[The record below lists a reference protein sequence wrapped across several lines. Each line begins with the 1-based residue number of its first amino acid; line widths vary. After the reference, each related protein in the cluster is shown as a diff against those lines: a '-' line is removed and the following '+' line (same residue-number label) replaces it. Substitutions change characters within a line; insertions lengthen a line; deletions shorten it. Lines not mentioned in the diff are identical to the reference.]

1 MRNHKKLQNS
11 PRACIWED
19 DMRTLKLLL
28 AACAGMAIALPV
40 PSASA
45 VDFGKPG
52 EPVKLVIGYQPYYTE
67 SWSGVVVNGK
77 ELWKKYLPAGSTA
90 EFQIGLQGAIIVN
103 AMTGEKQH
111 IGYVGDMPGIVSTF
125 RNLPDRGGT
134 DIRIVAVLGTS
145 KQQCNIFLVRNDA
158 PQFKDGKEAVK
169 WMDGKE
175 TSSPH
180 GSCTDRFARLAF
192 KQSGITPKSYLN
204 QNIEVITTNFRAGKL
219 DAAVIWEPTATKIVQ
234 AGLARRAAS
243 GEDFDALDGGF
254 MIMLNDLIKQRPD
267 VQRGW
272 LEAELDAQLFLAD
285 LKNATEVSQM
295 AEKQT
300 EQIDRKVLW
309 ASLYGDNPKA
319 QGGGEVKIQLDYIV
333 SDRVKKLI
341 DEATEFLFGLPNKPA
356 AAPKVRD
363 GGVDDAVARDVLAK
377 RNLKSPVGLVKAQ
390 PLTEYK

>member
-1 MRNHKKLQNS
+1 MSKLSKQMALW
-11 PRACIWED
+11 PALIGAG
-19 DMRTLKLLL
+19 LLF
-28 AACAGMAIALPV
+28 
-40 PSASA
+40 SASA
-45 VDFGKPG
+45 QARVEFGKQG

-77 ELWKKYLPAGSTA
+77 QLWKKYLPAGSTA

-111 IGYVGDMPGIVSTF
+111 IGYVGDMPAIVATF

-134 DIRIVAVLGTS
+134 DIRIVGTLGTS

-158 PQFKDGKEAVK
+158 PQFSNGKDAVK
-169 WMDGKE
+169 WMDGKD

-192 KQSGITPKSYLN
+192 KQAGIQPKTYLN

-254 MIMLNDLIKQRPD
+254 LIMLNDLITQRPD

-285 LKNATEVSQM
+285 LNNAAEVSKM
-295 AEKQT
+295 AEQQT

-309 ASLYGDNPKA
+309 AALYGENPKNA
-319 QGGGEVKIQLDYIV
+319 GGGEVKVQLDYVV
-333 SDRVKKLI
+333 SDRVRKLL
-341 DEATEFLFGLPNKPA
+341 DDATEFLYGLANKPA
-356 AAPKVRD
+356 ASPKVRD
-363 GGVDDAVARDVLAK
+363 EAIDDKIAREVLAK
-377 RNLKSPVGLVKAQ
+377 RGLNSPVSVIKAQ
-390 PLTEYK
+390 PIANFK

>member
-1 MRNHKKLQNS
+1 MTRLT
-11 PRACIWED
+11 
-19 DMRTLKLLL
+19 RTLALCPILAVGAL
-28 AACAGMAIALPV
+28 AAG
-40 PSASA
+40 SAAHAAS
-45 VDFGKPG
+45 DFGKKG

-77 ELWKKYLPAGSTA
+77 ELWKKHLPAGSTA

-111 IGYVGDMPGIVSTF
+111 IGYVGDMPGIVATF

-134 DIRIVAVLGTS
+134 DIRIVAALGTS

-158 PQFKDGKEAVK
+158 PQFKDGQEAVK
-169 WMDGKE
+169 WMAGKD

-192 KQSGITPKSYLN
+192 KKAGIEPKSYLN

-243 GEDFDALDGGF
+243 GEDFDALDGGL

-267 VQRGW
+267 VHRGW
-272 LEAELDAQLFLAD
+272 LEAELDAQLFLGD
-285 LKNATEVSQM
+285 LKNATEVSM
-295 AEKQT
+295 LAEKQT

-309 ASLYGDNPKA
+309 ASLYGENPKSA
-319 QGGGEVKIQLDYIV
+319 GGGDVRVQLDFV
-333 SDRVKKLI
+333 VNDRVQSLLK
-341 DEATEFLFGLPNKPA
+341 DATEFLNGLSNKPA
-356 AAPKVRD
+356 AAPTIRE
-363 GGVDDAVARDVLAK
+363 GGVDDSMAREVLKA
-377 RNLKSPVGLVKAQ
+377 RGLSSPVGVIKAQ
-390 PLTEYK
+390 PLASFK